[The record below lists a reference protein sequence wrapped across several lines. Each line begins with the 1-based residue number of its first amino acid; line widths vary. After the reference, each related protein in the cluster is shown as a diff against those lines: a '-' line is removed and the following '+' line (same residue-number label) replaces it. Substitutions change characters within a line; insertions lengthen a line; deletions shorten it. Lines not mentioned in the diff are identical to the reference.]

1 MKKQLSKAKELKG
14 EFNDEKSRNEG
25 KLNSSKKALR
35 QGVAFDAR
43 INGDLP
49 EVEVKS
55 LSDGKEQ
62 VQKAKQE
69 RSKEKK
75 KNKVL
80 KVGLYS
86 TLIGLLAMGS
96 VYLGFKKPNAEPN
109 VNNNGIN
116 SSVVTPT
123 NDTKDSMQNDTQNST
138 DAPDGSTSNS
148 NGSGNSNARNNRNT
162 KPNSN
167 DVISDK
173 SDVKDSMGDNN
184 YNITGNKSTTITIEE
199 DNGNTQQKIDEAKQ
213 KGDEVVEM
221 GEGITAIIDKQ
232 PNKNEVNNNNTVPT
246 TPSTPSTPTK
256 PTTPDTNTTAPTNSE
271 TTAPSTI
278 DTTNTIDVPSAESGL
293 GENETSTYVQ
303 TNEPTKEAEDDILDQ
318 FLER

>member
-14 EFNDEKSRNEG
+14 EFIEEKSRKEE
-25 KLNSSKKALR
+25 KLNNSKKTLR

-49 EVEVKS
+49 EAEVKS

-69 RSKEKK
+69 KSKEKK

-96 VYLGFKKPNAEPN
+96 VYLGFKKPNVEPN

-123 NDTKDSMQNDTQNST
+123 NDTQDSIENNTQNPT
-138 DAPDGSTSNS
+138 DTPDDPTSSS

-162 KPNSN
+162 KPNPD

-173 SDVKDSMGDNN
+173 SDVKDSIKDNN
-184 YNITGNKSTTITIEE
+184 YNITGNQSTTIKIEE
-199 DNGNTQQKIDEAKQ
+199 DNGNTQQKIDEANK

-221 GEGITAIIDKQ
+221 GDGITAIIDKQ
-232 PNKNEVNNNNTVPT
+232 PSKNETNSNNTVPT

-256 PTTPDTNTTAPTNSE
+256 PTTPDTNTPAPTKPE

-293 GENETSTYVQ
+293 GEKETSTYVQ
-303 TNEPTKEAEDDILDQ
+303 TNEPTKEAGDDLLDQ